1 MKKNKN
7 FIHYGMQD
15 LNGLHFTNLKKTL
28 KKQFITNGNICK
40 DFEKS
45 ISKLTRSK
53 YTVVCNNGTSA
64 LFMTVL
70 ACNYKNIIAIVPNIN
85 FVAIS
90 SLITLLK
97 GKIILCDVNPE
108 TGMVDIDS
116 FKKIITSC
124 KKKKIKPNFF
134 FPVHYAGNILDL
146 KEFKEIC
153 KNNKISIIEDGCH
166 SFGSRGKD
174 GNIIGNC
181 KYSLATT
188 FSFHPVKNLTT
199 IEGGAITTNNKNYYN
214 KLLEIRSHSLKLTN
228 ITDPYIL
235 PMPSLNFRM
244 GEINAQIGLDQLS
257 KLETFKKKRL
267 KLVKEYIKKFKVFD
281 KHFKILNDENQDIFW
296 HLFVIL
302 LKKNSKLKKNS
313 LMRFLKDNNVGSQIH
328 YKPLHLHNS
337 YKNSIIL
344 KEKKNSLNF
353 YNSQMTLPLH
363 SLMSIKDI
371 DYIYSL
377 FIKFLKL

>member
-181 KYSLATT
+181 
-188 FSFHPVKNLTT
+188 
-199 IEGGAITTNNKNYYN
+199 
-214 KLLEIRSHSLKLTN
+214 
-228 ITDPYIL
+228 
-235 PMPSLNFRM
+235 
-244 GEINAQIGLDQLS
+244 
-257 KLETFKKKRL
+257 
-267 KLVKEYIKKFKVFD
+267 
-281 KHFKILNDENQDIFW
+281 
-296 HLFVIL
+296 
-302 LKKNSKLKKNS
+302 
-313 LMRFLKDNNVGSQIH
+313 
-328 YKPLHLHNS
+328 
-337 YKNSIIL
+337 
-344 KEKKNSLNF
+344 
-353 YNSQMTLPLH
+353 
-363 SLMSIKDI
+363 
-371 DYIYSL
+371 
-377 FIKFLKL
+377 

>member
-1 MKKNKN
+1 
-7 FIHYGMQD
+7 
-15 LNGLHFTNLKKTL
+15 
-28 KKQFITNGNICK
+28 
-40 DFEKS
+40 
-45 ISKLTRSK
+45 
-53 YTVVCNNGTSA
+53 
-64 LFMTVL
+64 
-70 ACNYKNIIAIVPNIN
+70 
-85 FVAIS
+85 
-90 SLITLLK
+90 
-97 GKIILCDVNPE
+97 
-108 TGMVDIDS
+108 
-116 FKKIITSC
+116 
-124 KKKKIKPNFF
+124 
-134 FPVHYAGNILDL
+134 
-146 KEFKEIC
+146 
-153 KNNKISIIEDGCH
+153 
-166 SFGSRGKD
+166 
-174 GNIIGNC
+174 
-181 KYSLATT
+181 
-188 FSFHPVKNLTT
+188 
-199 IEGGAITTNNKNYYN
+199 
-214 KLLEIRSHSLKLTN
+214 
-228 ITDPYIL
+228 
-235 PMPSLNFRM
+235 MPSLNFRM

-267 KLVKEYIKKFKVFD
+267 KLVKYYIKKFKVFD

-371 DYIYSL
+371 DYIYGL